1 MQARFLHAGV
11 PAPNVLD
18 NKTCTAAAHGHTIA
32 TACPLRQFE
41 AGAFDIVVDK
51 GGLDALM
58 GENTPDA
65 GAAGAALLA
74 EVARLAAASGGAYAC
89 VTLAQAHV
97 LRAPCTSRPYTL
109 LCGRKD

>member
-1 MQARFLHAGV
+1 M
-11 PAPNVLD
+11 
-18 NKTCTAAAHGHTIA
+18 
-32 TACPLRQFE
+32 RQFE
-41 AGAFDIVVDK
+41 AGAFDLVVDK